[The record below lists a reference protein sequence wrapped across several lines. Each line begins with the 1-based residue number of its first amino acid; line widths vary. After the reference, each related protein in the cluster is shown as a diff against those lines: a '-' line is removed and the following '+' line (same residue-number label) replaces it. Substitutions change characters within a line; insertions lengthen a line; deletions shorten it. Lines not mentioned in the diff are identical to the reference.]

1 MSRTCHFIRNYP
13 FSCIIIAAIWVLC
26 LIPIPETPL
35 DNVSMIDKWTHV
47 VMCGGLCIVIWAEY
61 LWRHHAIKKRK
72 VLLGTF
78 LAPVLMGG
86 LLEILQAT
94 CTGGRRSGE
103 WLDWLADGVGV
114 IAGGLIGILLAA
126 CRATARR
133 GKPAGGN
140 CKTDGRR

>member
-1 MSRTCHFIRNYP
+1 MSVACHFIRNYP

-35 DNVSMIDKWTHV
+35 DDVAMIDKWTHV
-47 VMCGGLCIVIWAEY
+47 AMYGGLGAVIWAEY
-61 LWRHHAIKKRK
+61 LWRHHDIKKRK

-94 CTGGRRSGE
+94 CTGGRRSGD
-103 WLDWLADGVGV
+103 WLDWLADSIGV
-114 IAGGLIGILLAA
+114 IAGGIIGILLAA